1 MKYFVIIAILLFAA
15 TVYSDE
21 CYYNYNAFL
30 AGPYSN
36 AANKED
42 IVMKCGQP
50 HHAER
55 QQVVSGGQVVG
66 GQVVGQVITPGH
78 EKWYY
83 YFEDDMLIF
92 TFNNKG
98 KLIKKD
104 WKRE

>member
-1 MKYFVIIAILLFAA
+1 MKHLIIIAILLFAA
-15 TVYSDE
+15 TVYSDEQQSQYDE

-36 AANKED
+36 AANKRE

-55 QQVVSGGQVVG
+55 QQVVSGGV
-66 GQVVGQVITPGH
+66 VITIG
-78 EKWYY
+78 EEWYY
-83 YFEDDMLIF
+83 YFEDDIFIF

-98 KLIKKD
+98 KLIKKN